1 MTPDEA
7 VAAARFGVK
16 HGHYVEP
23 EVVGVLLAELDARGV
38 AIERVRELCDQLQF
52 EAGPGAR
59 NASSWGHVWDRVRR
73 ALDGRP

>member
-38 AIERVRELCDQLQF
+38 AIERVRELHTPAKPTYPVC
-52 EAGPGAR
+52 EEC
-59 NASSWGHVWDRVRR
+59 
-73 ALDGRP
+73 DGRNWPCPTWAAIKS